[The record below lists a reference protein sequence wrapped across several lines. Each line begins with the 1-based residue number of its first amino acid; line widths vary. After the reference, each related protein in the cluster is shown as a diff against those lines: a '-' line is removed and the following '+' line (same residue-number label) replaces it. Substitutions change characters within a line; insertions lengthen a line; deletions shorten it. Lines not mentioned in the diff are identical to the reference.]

1 MILCPALSHWGMQWL
16 VLGCAVFPTDSGCDF
31 KFIKYSFSFIF
42 RAIIDPII
50 ISQPKVS
57 LFQLSCLSFVA
68 CSSQSLHTYH
78 PRPYEN
84 ILRVVHCV
92 PSIGTCAL
100 LCSAEV
106 LVLSSLI
113 SNFVLRS
120 LKKCAHWLITEFSL
134 NTFGISLPL
143 QEYIQHF
150 LHGYGESWGEY
161 CLVICVCWLLSVHR
175 AALVSTGE
183 PLLTQWLS
191 LGGSYEVACV
201 CLGRHNAQ
209 SVTERHRM
217 RLF

>member
-1 MILCPALSHWGMQWL
+1 MILCLALSHWGMQWL

-84 ILRVVHCV
+84 ILRGVHCV

-100 LCSAEV
+100 LCPAEV

-134 NTFGISLPL
+134 NTFGISLPFARI
-143 QEYIQHF
+143 YSAF
-150 LHGYGESWGEY
+150 
-161 CLVICVCWLLSVHR
+161 
-175 AALVSTGE
+175 STWIWRE
-183 PLLTQWLS
+183 
-191 LGGSYEVACV
+191 
-201 CLGRHNAQ
+201 LGRILPCNMCVLASVCPQ
-209 SVTERHRM
+209 SCASLHWGATVDPVVEFRGQLWGGLRVSG
-217 RLF
+217 